1 MKNRV
6 VFFGDSNSYIST
18 ILFKK
23 FLKNL
28 SESFELVAVVNT
40 APNNKNNKIKSF
52 IVFGVKKL
60 FNPFDKNIKYR
71 SYENFLTIV
80 NSDIKLIESENINDL
95 EFIKSIKSVKPD
107 FAFLIGCP
115 QIFKKNL
122 IECFDKVINY
132 HNSYLPTYRGLEAT
146 SWAMTYKEKYSG
158 YTFHYVNE
166 KIDDGKIVLQEK
178 IEIDYSKSS
187 YENELIKTK
196 EAGKNMSRLFDLV
209 FSNFEGYSQVG
220 NQSYFGI
227 KQKEKLSTFEK
238 IDDIQM
244 IQRLIRIW
252 GGVKL
257 LSNNETI
264 FVTKIADDGK
274 IKRIKWLPPKTYTI
288 LNFFKSLLSNNRI
301 NDAKY

>member
-1 MKNRV
+1 MCIR
-6 VFFGDSNSYIST
+6 D
-18 ILFKK
+18 
-23 FLKNL
+23 
-28 SESFELVAVVNT
+28 
-40 APNNKNNKIKSF
+40 
-52 IVFGVKKL
+52 
-60 FNPFDKNIKYR
+60 R
-71 SYENFLTIV
+71 
-80 NSDIKLIESENINDL
+80 
-95 EFIKSIKSVKPD
+95 
-107 FAFLIGCP
+107 
-115 QIFKKNL
+115 
-122 IECFDKVINY
+122 
-132 HNSYLPTYRGLEAT
+132 YLPTYRGLEAT